1 MSKLNPNEVDVQVQL
16 IKELPPVTCQHVSWP
31 PIKVQVCLRWPSLAP
46 SQGRHNRGREVLP
59 YCCQSRSST
68 EHMKGMHSRFYG
80 PGWLHKPLLCGE
92 FMYPIARI
100 NNASLIR
107 DPRNQDPWRE
117 GGWEKK
123 KSSAMCAVSVPRSS
137 ANHHPQEHFYW
148 KEFISQ
154 LYQRCPSVYFPARG
168 DCWGSCR
175 SGSLHTGERLC
186 YRQAAVFKDTQ
197 VTAFM
202 NFHWCAYC
210 FHQLFYLH
218 SSTYFS
224 F

>member
-1 MSKLNPNEVDVQVQL
+1 M
-16 IKELPPVTCQHVSWP
+16 TCQHVSWP

-68 EHMKGMHSRFYG
+68 KHMKGMHSRFYG
-80 PGWLHKPLLCGE
+80 PRWLHKPLLCSE

-117 GGWEKK
+117 QSWGKK
-123 KSSAMCAVSVPRSS
+123 KSSAMCAVSVLCSS

-148 KEFISQ
+148 KEFISE
-154 LYQRCPSVYFPARG
+154 LYQRCPSVYFPTWG
-168 DCWGSCR
+168 DCWALTEVVASTQGKIMLQT
-175 SGSLHTGERLC
+175 SGCLQRYTGDSFHEFPSVCILLPSVILSWLLH
-186 YRQAAVFKDTQ
+186 
-197 VTAFM
+197 
-202 NFHWCAYC
+202 
-210 FHQLFYLH
+210 LFF
-218 SSTYFS
+218 T
-224 F
+224 